1 MKNRKFFFLAGQL
14 TVFVVML
21 SLGSCQVQDDWLN
34 VKRDKSD
41 ISPKTLDDFQ
51 AVLDNSNTV
60 NKGYPML
67 GLTGTDNVY
76 LPDNILG
83 SLTEPERN
91 AYSWG
96 KSIYLGA
103 PTGDYSVPYVVIEF
117 CNIVLDGISGLTISS
132 SQQAQYNNLKG
143 QALFHRAMSLYNL
156 SQLFCKPYY
165 VSTADTDP
173 GLQLKVSSDPNEK
186 VQRSSVKDTYDFI
199 LSDLKT
205 ALSLLPQNQQY
216 ATRPSSRAAHGLLA
230 KVYLSMQQY
239 QNSLESSEASLGENP
254 DLLDFNS
261 SKIDPS
267 ETFVFPP
274 YSNQLANEEILYFAC
289 GQTMVSLWPVYTVG
303 FADSLLFKS
312 YDEND
317 LRKTLFYNVNSTG
330 QAQFK
335 GSYSGTYMN
344 FSGIA
349 ANELLLIQ
357 AECLARNSQ
366 PAKAK
371 VLLDALLVKRFK
383 TGTYKTLTVS
393 DEKVL
398 AAVLTERRKEL
409 AFTGQIRW
417 EDLRRLNQDP
427 VFAKTLN
434 RTINGVKV
442 QLPPNDSRYVFEL
455 PQQEIQLSGVQQN
468 IR

>member
-1 MKNRKFFFLAGQL
+1 M
-14 TVFVVML
+14 
-21 SLGSCQVQDDWLN
+21 N

-51 AVLDNSNTV
+51 AVLDNTNTM
-60 NKGYPML
+60 NMGYPML
-67 GLTGTDNVY
+67 GLTGTDNLY

-83 SLTEPERN
+83 SVSEPERN
-91 AYSWG
+91 AYGWA
-96 KSIYLGA
+96 KSIYGGVS
-103 PTGDYSVPYVVIEF
+103 TGDFSSPYVAIEF

-132 SQQAQYNNLKG
+132 SQQAQFNNLKG

-156 SQLFCKPYY
+156 SQLFCKPYN
-165 VSTADTDP
+165 VSTAGTDL

-186 VQRSSVKDTYDFI
+186 VDRSSVKETYDFI

-205 ALSLLPQNQQY
+205 ALTLLPQNQRY
-216 ATRPSSRAAHGLLA
+216 ATRPSSRAAQGLLA

-239 QNSLESSEASLGENP
+239 QDALESADASLGKDP
-254 DLLDFNS
+254 VLLDFNS

-274 YSNQLANEEILYFAC
+274 YSNQLANQEILYFAC

-312 YDEND
+312 YDKND
-317 LRKTLFYNVNSTG
+317 LRKTLFYNVSSTG
-330 QAQFK
+330 TAQFK

-383 TGTYKTLTVS
+383 AGTYKALSVS
-393 DEKVL
+393 DDKVL

-427 VFAKTLN
+427 VFAKTIS

-442 QLPPNDSRYVFEL
+442 ELPPNDGRYVFEL

>member
-1 MKNRKFFFLAGQL
+1 MKNRKSLFFLASAVCL
-14 TVFVVML
+14 LVILIL
-21 SLGSCQVQDDWLN
+21 SSCQKQDDWLN

-41 ISPKTLDDFQ
+41 ITPKTLDDFQ
-51 AVLDNSNTV
+51 AVLDNTNTM
-60 NKGYPML
+60 NLGYPML

-83 SLTEPERN
+83 SVSEPERN
-91 AYSWG
+91 AYGWA
-96 KSIYLGA
+96 KSIYNGVS
-103 PTGDYSVPYVVIEF
+103 TGDFRSPYVAIEF
-117 CNIVLDGISGLTISS
+117 CNIVLDGISKLPVSS
-132 SQQAQYNNLKG
+132 SQQTQLNNLKG

-156 SQLFCKPYY
+156 SQLFCKPFNP
-165 VSTADTDP
+165 STAGSDL

-186 VQRSSVKDTYDFI
+186 VQRSSLKETYDFI

-205 ALSLLPQNQQY
+205 ALSLLPKNQQY
-216 ATRPSSRAAHGLLA
+216 TTRPSLRAAQGLLA

-239 QNSLESSEASLGENP
+239 QDSLESADAALGENP
-254 DLLDFNS
+254 SLLDFNS
-261 SKIDPS
+261 SKIDSS

-274 YSNQLANEEILYFAC
+274 YSNQLANEEIFFFAC

-312 YDEND
+312 YDDND
-317 LRKTLFYNVNSTG
+317 LRRTLFFNTNNRG
-330 QAQFK
+330 QAKFK
-335 GSYSGTYMN
+335 GSYTGTYRN

-349 ANELLLIQ
+349 ANELLLIKS
-357 AECLARNSQ
+357 ECLARTGQPSQ
-366 PAKAK
+366 AK

-383 TGTYKTLTVS
+383 SGTYKPLDVS
-393 DEKVL
+393 NEGVL
-398 AAVLTERRKEL
+398 ATVLTERRKEL

-427 VFAKTLN
+427 VFAKTIT

-442 QLPPNDSRYVFEL
+442 ELPPNDSRYVFEL
-455 PQQEIQLSGVQQN
+455 PEQEIQLSGVQQN
-468 IR
+468 VR